1 MTWEELEA
9 LYVRYSRSVYR
20 RARELLA
27 DEEAARD
34 ATQEVFMRV
43 IRAQGKLPFEL
54 TPTAPTPTAPTPTA
68 WLHVVTTNFCLN
80 QLRDRSRRQ
89 ALLTSKYAPGG
100 DVAPAGE
107 SRAILLE
114 ILNRV
119 PEDLQDIAVYFFLDE
134 LTYDEIAALVGVSR
148 RTVCNRLAAFRAVV
162 DALFPKVGFAS

>member
-1 MTWEELEA
+1 LQPLTWDELEA

-43 IRAQGKLPFEL
+43 IRAQGKLPIE
-54 TPTAPTPTAPTPTA
+54 PTPTA

-80 QLRDRSRRQ
+80 QLRDRSRRK
-89 ALLTSKYAPGG
+89 ALLTSKYAPGN

-134 LTYDEIAALVGVSR
+134 LTYDEIARLVGVSR
-148 RTVCNRLAAFRAVV
+148 RTVCNRLAAFRAAV